1 MNTFLLCIPLIL
13 VLTIGV
19 VSIVCFFAT
28 GHYEFQLGSFVVFVF
43 SLIFSF
49 IIAVITNGVYTDN
62 NTKHGIYMECVDKY
76 QFYGEEKS
84 TIDKATVHANCESLI
99 KSI

>member
-1 MNTFLLCIPLIL
+1 MI

-19 VSIVCFFAT
+19 VSVVCFFTT

-49 IIAVITNGVYTDN
+49 IIAVITNFVYTNN
-62 NTKHGIYMECVDKY
+62 NTKHGIYMQCVDKY
-76 QFYGEEKS
+76 QFYGEDNS
-84 TIDKATVHANCESLI
+84 DVDKATIHANCESLI